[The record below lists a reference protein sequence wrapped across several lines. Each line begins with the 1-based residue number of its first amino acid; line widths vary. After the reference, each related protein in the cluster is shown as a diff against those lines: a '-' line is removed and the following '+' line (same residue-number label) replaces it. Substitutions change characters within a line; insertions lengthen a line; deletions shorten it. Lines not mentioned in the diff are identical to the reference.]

1 MLGMDRSSVPQV
13 DLDELD
19 HARVDRFLAE
29 HAARLVESA
38 GRDEAA
44 IRSGILAKSSPR
56 LLPTHAGLYVF
67 GQGPQAYFPEWGVS
81 CIALDGRTLLDP
93 ELRRADLEGPL
104 PSLVAEALAF
114 VLPSETEGAPT
125 ETSPYARTLV
135 REVLVNALVHRDLRR
150 ASRVALRVFSD
161 RLEIQSPGGPPE
173 GLGDL
178 EDVAREGGTSLARNP
193 TIAALARKLGLADQL
208 GRGLMRVVH
217 EGGQGPEERVEI
229 RTSPREVTVTL
240 PARWRAPRDPA
251 SLS

>member
-1 MLGMDRSSVPQV
+1 MPQV

-19 HARVDRFLAE
+19 HGQVDRYLAE
-29 HAARLVESA
+29 HAPRLVEA
-38 GRDEAA
+38 VGRDEAA
-44 IRSGILAKSSPR
+44 IRLGIFAKSSPR

-67 GQGPQAYFPEWGVS
+67 GRGPQAYFPEWGIS
-81 CIALDGRTLLDP
+81 CIAIDGRTLLDP

-104 PSLVAEALAF
+104 PSLVDDALAF
-114 VLPSETEGAPT
+114 VLPSASETETA
-125 ETSPYARTLV
+125 PYARALV
-135 REVLVNALVHRDLRR
+135 REVVVNALVHRDLRR
-150 ASRVALRVFSD
+150 ASRVALRVYAD

-193 TIAALARKLGLADQL
+193 TIAALARKLGLSDQL
-208 GRGLMRVVH
+208 GRGLMRVVN

-229 RTSPREVTVTL
+229 RTSPREVSVTL